1 MNWQNSSFPTDN
13 VYDAIYAVNEMNCR
27 RKTEFMKSKMQQNL
41 MLKEQTSNLLRIQRI
56 NHFPNL
62 TH

>member
-13 VYDAIYAVNEMNCR
+13 VYDVIYAVNEMNCR
-27 RKTEFMKSKMQQNL
+27 QKTEFMKSKMQQKL
-41 MLKEQTSNLLRIQRI
+41 MLKEQTSNLLCIQHI
-56 NHFPNL
+56 NRFPNL